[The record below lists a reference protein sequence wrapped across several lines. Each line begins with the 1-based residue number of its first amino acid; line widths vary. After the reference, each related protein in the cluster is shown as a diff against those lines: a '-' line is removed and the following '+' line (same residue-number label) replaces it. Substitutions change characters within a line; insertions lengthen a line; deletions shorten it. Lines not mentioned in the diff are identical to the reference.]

1 MNDTLKLFIIILIWS
16 QLTLSQLNYCLKPI
30 GCYHDECC
38 FNIIPKTG
46 PICDPIPG
54 CVAYFKP
61 DCCKNSRSIHTD
73 YGIMYGY
80 AISLDNEY
88 GYQDNGKRYI
98 QIWKGIPYA
107 KPPTQKNNL
116 RFHRP
121 IPPIHSNEKYD
132 ATYFRSSCSQPNF
145 NTFNEWS
152 KYSYEW
158 YKHFTLG
165 QRNQEGFNDHED
177 CLYLNIYNLY
187 EIDIGLDYNNNNNNK
202 QYPIIVFFHGI
213 DHLIGSANYYPGHV
227 LAQLGLV
234 VITVNYRLGPFGYLA
249 INKPYLQKNIH
260 MNDIS
265 DHDHHDDDVDVD
277 VDVDVDDD
285 EEILMGNYGLW
296 DQIRALEF
304 IHEHADKFQGDRN
317 QITVIGY
324 GSAAADVAL
333 HLLSE
338 KSGRRNPPLFHRVIL
353 MSGSDQMEGGFVQ
366 NINESEAY
374 AKQLAYQVGC
384 DVSSRR
390 SMINCLRSRTSTE
403 ISNAA
408 AKTRIHRPNWL
419 TKPWA
424 PTLDYDFIMN
434 TPKYLW
440 NNGLYAH
447 IPLIGGLVV
456 DDGVFHALAS
466 IYRLDVPLTWN
477 LINSTQNSA
486 FDSHEL
492 LNPNTEFSG
501 MSVDLMRSGF
511 MEMVKN
517 DFALDPVGITNSLLF
532 QYTYWPDKENAFSR
546 WEMYRSAWTDRFIGS
561 GLIQTLQYHSNPK
574 YAKKKLESI
583 TNQSLPI
590 NHTQMYI
597 FGYKSKN
604 DLWSKIIGV
613 YPGSELQYIFG
624 LPLLQLYKTM
634 EEINEQW
641 PIDLSIKPPH
651 YQYTNLDIQ
660 MSNYMLSFILN
671 FAKTSNATPQSIRN
685 LTWDTYRIEN
695 RTYLWLNL
703 IDNITLSE
711 SHRPDLELKGI
722 GAGFDLRQNYRLNT
736 YSYWTYFYYKQL
748 QWLPRYPLPT
758 PISIDLEDYRLAAFS
773 LAGLLFILCIIIM
786 LLLIV
791 YCRRRKL
798 LIS

>member
-1 MNDTLKLFIIILIWS
+1 MIL
-16 QLTLSQLNYCLKPI
+16 
-30 GCYHDECC
+30 
-38 FNIIPKTG
+38 
-46 PICDPIPG
+46 
-54 CVAYFKP
+54 
-61 DCCKNSRSIHTD
+61 
-73 YGIMYGY
+73 
-80 AISLDNEY
+80 
-88 GYQDNGKRYI
+88 
-98 QIWKGIPYA
+98 IWKGIPYA

-165 QRNQEGFNDHED
+165 QMNQEGFNDHED

-187 EIDIGLDYNNNNNNK
+187 ETDIGLNYNNNNK

-249 INKPYLQKNIH
+249 INKPYLQKNIN

-277 VDVDVDDD
+277 VDVDDDDDDD

-304 IHEHADKFQGDRN
+304 IHEHADKFLGDRN

-486 FDSHEL
+486 FDSHKL

-501 MSVDLMRSGF
+501 MSIDLMRSGF

-574 YAKKKLESI
+574 FAKKKLESI
-583 TNQSLPI
+583 TNQYLPI

-660 MSNYMLSFILN
+660 MSNYMLSFIMN

-703 IDNITLSE
+703 TDNITLSE

-748 QWLPRYPLPT
+748 QWLPRYSLPT
-758 PISIDLEDYRLAAFS
+758 PIPIDLEDYRLATFS
-773 LAGLLFILCIIIM
+773 LAGLLFILCIIII

>member
-1 MNDTLKLFIIILIWS
+1 MIIMSSILKTLIMISIWTR
-16 QLTLSQLNYCLKPI
+16 LTWSQLNYCLKPI
-30 GCYHDECC
+30 GCYHNECC
-38 FNIIPKTG
+38 FNIISKTG

-54 CVAYFKP
+54 CVNDFQP

-88 GYQDNGKRYI
+88 GYQENGKRYL

-107 KPPTQKNNL
+107 QPPTQKNNL
-116 RFHRP
+116 RFRRP
-121 IPPIHSNEKYD
+121 IPPILSNQKYD
-132 ATYFRSSCSQPNF
+132 ATYFRSACSQPSLSSSRTSF
-145 NTFNEWS
+145 HEWS

-158 YKHFTLG
+158 FQRFTFEPIHKESSIY
-165 QRNQEGFNDHED
+165 NED

-187 EIDIGLDYNNNNNNK
+187 ETDTTYLNDNNSNNNK
-202 QYPIIVFFHGI
+202 RYPIIVFFHSY
-213 DHLIGSANYYPGHV
+213 DHLIGSVNYYPGHV

-249 INKPYLQKNIH
+249 INKPYSHENINT
-260 MNDIS
+260 NDNN
-265 DHDHHDDDVDVD
+265 
-277 VDVDVDDD
+277 DD
-285 EEILMGNYGLW
+285 EEEIIMGNYGLW

-304 IHEHADKFQGDRN
+304 IHEHADKFLGDPN
-317 QITVIGY
+317 QITVIGH

-366 NINESEAY
+366 NANESEAY

-384 DVSSRR
+384 DVSSKR

-440 NNGLYAH
+440 TNGLYAH
-447 IPLIGGLVV
+447 IPLIGGMVV

-466 IYRLDVPLTWN
+466 IYQLDVPITWN
-477 LINSTQNSA
+477 LINNTQNRA
-486 FDSHEL
+486 LDSLEL

-501 MSVDLMRSGF
+501 MSIDLMRSSF

-517 DFALDPVGITNSLLF
+517 DFALDPIGITNSLLF
-532 QYTYWPDKENAFSR
+532 QYTYWPDKENTLSR
-546 WEMYRSAWTDRFIGS
+546 WKMYRSAWTDRFIGS
-561 GLIQTLQYHSNPK
+561 GLIQTLQYHSNPRF
-574 YAKKKLESI
+574 AKKKKLQSN
-583 TNQSLPI
+583 TNQYLPI

-597 FGYKSKN
+597 FGYKSIN
-604 DLWSKIIGV
+604 DIWSQIIGI
-613 YPGSELQYIFG
+613 YPGSELPYLFG
-624 LPLLQLYKTM
+624 LPLLQLYKTI
-634 EEINEQW
+634 EEINKQW
-641 PIDLSIKPPH
+641 VIDLNLKPPR
-651 YQYTNLDIQ
+651 YQYTNLDIK
-660 MSNYMLSFILN
+660 MSSYMLSLISN
-671 FAKTSNATPQSIRN
+671 FAKSSNATPEPLRN
-685 LTWDTYRIEN
+685 ITWDTYRIEN

-703 IDNITLSE
+703 TDNLTLSE
-711 SHRPDLELKGI
+711 GSYHSNLELKRIHGD
-722 GAGFDLRQNYRLNT
+722 FDLRQNYRMNT
-736 YSYWTYFYYKQL
+736 YSYWIYLYAKQL
-748 QWLPRYPLPT
+748 LWLPRYPIPT
-758 PISIDLEDYRLAAFS
+758 MIPMDLEIYRLATFS
-773 LAGLLFILCIIIM
+773 LGGLLFILCIIIM

>member
-1 MNDTLKLFIIILIWS
+1 MNDTLKLFIITLIWS

-54 CVAYFKP
+54 CVANFQP

-88 GYQDNGKRYI
+88 GYQENGKRYI

-187 EIDIGLDYNNNNNNK
+187 ETDIGLNYNNNNK

-249 INKPYLQKNIH
+249 INKSYLQKNIH

-265 DHDHHDDDVDVD
+265 DHDVDVD
-277 VDVDVDDD
+277 VDVDVDDDND

-477 LINSTQNSA
+477 LINSTQDSA

-501 MSVDLMRSGF
+501 MSIDLMRSGF

-574 YAKKKLESI
+574 FAKKKLESI

-641 PIDLSIKPPH
+641 PIDLSIKPPR

-660 MSNYMLSFILN
+660 ISSYMLSFILN

-711 SHRPDLELKGI
+711 SHRPNLELKGI
-722 GAGFDLRQNYRLNT
+722 GADFDLRQNYRLNT
-736 YSYWTYFYYKQL
+736 YLYWTYFYYKQL

-758 PISIDLEDYRLAAFS
+758 PIPIDLEDYRLAAFS